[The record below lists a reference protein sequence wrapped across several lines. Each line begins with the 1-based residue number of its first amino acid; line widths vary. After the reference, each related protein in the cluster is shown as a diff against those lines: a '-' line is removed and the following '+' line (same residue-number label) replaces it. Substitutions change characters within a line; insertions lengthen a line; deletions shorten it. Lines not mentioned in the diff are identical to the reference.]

1 MSPFERRPALRFALL
16 LSFGILV
23 ARFLPLDPSIIFWL
37 TVVVFTV
44 AIILSIFSSRHHT
57 LNFFVAGLVLLL
69 GVLLQTLQREHYA
82 ERRVIPAR
90 EDEEIWLTGRVVEE
104 PFLRQ
109 PRFQLIVE
117 TDRIVRMQQSKETER
132 RILVHGSLSSFRG
145 VVDSLHTGSKIA
157 LAGLLDDFPRPRNPG
172 EFDYGRYLELNDI
185 HGVVVLNEHS
195 KLVLLGEEARLD
207 LRLLFRRARTSLL
220 ALLDHFHQP
229 SEASF
234 LRGILLADRSKIAN
248 DIRQAFVD
256 TGTVHVLAVSG
267 LHVGV
272 VALVFYG
279 FFGLLR
285 LPRKWVAGATIL
297 GLLGYMTLV
306 GSPPSVVRATIMA
319 IVLFLGPLFE
329 RKVDVYQSLA
339 VAASL
344 LLLWDSNNLF
354 NIGFQL
360 SFAAVLSIVY
370 LYPIFSRALHRIP
383 ERFEEVKILEPVL
396 KLFAVSLAAQLG
408 TLPFTAYYFDRISL
422 VSLLANLLVVPLVG
436 LNVMLGFAT
445 LGCSWISFWMAE
457 QYAAVNEWLVRFLLG
472 FVKAASNVPYAF
484 LETNNFTITTSLA
497 YYTAL
502 IGVVNVGQRKVVKT
516 SMIILLAI
524 GTVFFWKQWVFPK
537 DATLRVT
544 VLDVGQG
551 DAILIELPSG
561 ANVLIDAGQSVPG
574 YDAGERIVVPFL
586 KYSGVNNLDAVIMS
600 HPHSDHI
607 GGIPAVLKSVTVRQL
622 VEPAVAGETE
632 LYREIHRLAQ
642 QYQIP
647 VVRRMS
653 GDTMNI
659 DRNTRL
665 YVLHPYSV
673 HDSTGNLNNASLV
686 VKLVYGQTALLLMGD
701 AEAEVEA
708 KLLRRYAPML
718 EADLLKVGHHGSI
731 TSTTER
737 FVTLVRAQLALIS
750 VGRKNTFHHPSP
762 EVINRLERRGARVY
776 RTDYHGAIILE
787 TDGVKMTAKGWKQ

>member
-16 LSFGILV
+16 LSVGILV
-23 ARFLPLDPSIIFWL
+23 ARFLPLDPSIIFWVA
-37 TVVVFTV
+37 VVVFTG

-57 LNFFVAGLVLLL
+57 ANFFVAGLVLLL

-82 ERRVIPAR
+82 ERRLIPAR
-90 EDEEIWLTGRVVEE
+90 EDEEIWLTGRLVEE

-109 PRFQLIVE
+109 PRFQLVVE
-117 TDRIVRMQQSKETER
+117 TDRIVRMQRSVEAER
-132 RILVHGSLSSFRG
+132 RILVHGSMSSFRG
-145 VVDSLHTGSKIA
+145 MVDSLHAGSKIA

-185 HGVVVLNEHS
+185 HGVVSLNNYS
-195 KLVLLGEEARLD
+195 KLVVLGKEAHSDFRS
-207 LRLLFRRARTSLL
+207 LFRRARSSLL
-220 ALLDHFHQP
+220 TLVDRLHQP
-229 SEASF
+229 REAGF
-234 LRGILLADRSKIAN
+234 LRGILLAERSKIAN
-248 DIRQAFVD
+248 DVRQAFVD

-272 VALVFYG
+272 VAVVFYG

-285 LPRKWVAGATIL
+285 LPRKWIAGTTIM
-297 GLLGYMTLV
+297 GLLAYMTLI

-319 IVLFLGPLFE
+319 IVLLLGPLFE
-329 RKVDVYQSLA
+329 RKIDVYQSLA

-354 NIGFQL
+354 NVGFQL
-360 SFAAVLSIVY
+360 SFAAVISIVY
-370 LYPIFSRALHRIP
+370 LYPILIKVLPRIP
-383 ERFEEVKILEPVL
+383 ERFEEVKMLEPVL

-408 TLPFTAYYFDRISL
+408 TLPFTAYYFDRIPL

-445 LGCSWISFWMAE
+445 LGFSWISIWIAE
-457 QYAAVNEWLVRFLLG
+457 HYAALNEWLVTFLLG
-472 FVKAASNVPYAF
+472 FVKAASSVPFAYLESSNV
-484 LETNNFTITTSLA
+484 TIVTALA

-502 IGVVNVGQRKVVKT
+502 VGIVNIGQRTVVKT
-516 SMIILLAI
+516 SAMILLAT
-524 GTVFFWKQWVFPK
+524 GTVLFCTQWVL
-537 DATLRVT
+537 ARNAVLRVT

-551 DAILIELPSG
+551 DAIFIEFPNG
-561 ANVLIDAGQSVPG
+561 ASVLVDAGPRVPG

-586 KYSGVNNLDAVIMS
+586 KYRGVRSLDAVIMS

-607 GGIPAVLKSVTVRQL
+607 GGIPAVLKSAEVRRV

-632 LYREIHRLAQ
+632 LYREVHRVAQ
-642 QYQIP
+642 MFNIP
-647 VVRRMS
+647 VVRRGA
-653 GDTMNI
+653 GDTINI
-659 DRNTRL
+659 ERNTRL
-665 YVLHPYSV
+665 YVLHPYAEL
-673 HDSTGNLNNASLV
+673 DSTSNLNNASLV
-686 VKLVYGQTALLLMGD
+686 VKLVYGQTELLLMGD
-701 AEAEVEA
+701 AEAEVER

-718 EADLLKVGHHGSI
+718 DADLLKVGHHGSI
-731 TSTTER
+731 TSTTEQ

-750 VGRKNTFHHPSP
+750 VGRKNKFHHPSP
-762 EVINRLERRGARVY
+762 AVIERLEHLGARVF

-787 TDGVKMTAKGWKQ
+787 SDGVKFSIKHWRE